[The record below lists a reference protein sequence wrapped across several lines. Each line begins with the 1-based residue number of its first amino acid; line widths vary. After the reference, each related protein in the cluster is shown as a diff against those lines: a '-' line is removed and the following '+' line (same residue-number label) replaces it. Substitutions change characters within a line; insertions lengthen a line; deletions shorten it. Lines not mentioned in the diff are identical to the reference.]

1 MGAVHDDTSELKD
14 EDLVSQ
20 TLLGNHEAYGFL
32 VLKYSKAVRSVCL
45 ARLGNAQDLDDLV
58 QDCFVRA
65 WNGLKRLKEHS
76 HYSHYLRRIARNIC
90 IDQLRKRGQEQL
102 SLDEIELDP
111 TDNSPAPGEAAVEED
126 DRLPRLRQAVGGLP
140 EALRE
145 AIFMFYFENLS
156 LKQMSEQL
164 EITEAS
170 VSQRLG
176 RARQRMRERL
186 DKGSRKR

>member
-1 MGAVHDDTSELKD
+1 MATVHDDSSDLKD

-20 TLLGNHEAYGFL
+20 TLTGNQEAYGFL
-32 VLKYSKAVRSVCL
+32 VLKYSRAVRSVCL
-45 ARLGNAQDLDDLV
+45 TRLGSTPELDDLV

-65 WNGLKRLKEHS
+65 WKGLTRLKEPKN
-76 HYSHYLRRIARNIC
+76 YSHYLRRIARNIC
-90 IDQLRKRGQEQL
+90 IDQLRKRGQETL

-111 TDNSPAPGEAAVEED
+111 ADPRTPKDED
-126 DRLPRLRQAVGGLP
+126 DRLSRLRGAVGGLP

-156 LKQMSEQL
+156 LRQMAEQL

-176 RARQRMRERL
+176 RARQRMRERFGQ
-186 DKGSRKR
+186 GSKTR

>member
-1 MGAVHDDTSELKD
+1 MPPVHDDSSELRD

-20 TLLGNHEAYGFL
+20 TLDGNQEAYGFL
-32 VLKYSKAVRSVCL
+32 VLKYSRAVRSVCL
-45 ARLGNAQDLDDLV
+45 ARLGRTQDLDDLV

-65 WNGLKRLKEHS
+65 WNGLQRLKEPR

-90 IDQLRKRGQEQL
+90 IDRLRKKGHEQL

-111 TDNSPAPGEAAVEED
+111 ADPQVPNDED
-126 DRLPRLRQAVGGLP
+126 ERLPRLRRAVSGLP

-145 AIFMFYFENLS
+145 AIFMFYFENMS
-156 LKQMSEQL
+156 LRQMSEQL

-176 RARQRMRERL
+176 RARERMRKRFAE
-186 DKGSRKR
+186 GSKTR